1 VCRTEVQLQADDT
14 PSLRTSVGIVTAIKL
29 KTTQNG
35 ADGVIHKI
43 PDDVQAAI
51 EAKVSS
57 GQSTDEEAVLRE
69 AMASLNEFDEDAAKL
84 QTAIQDWR
92 SGDAGLPLDQAAEL
106 VRGKVEGRD
115 E

>member
-1 VCRTEVQLQADDT
+1 MEL
-14 PSLRTSVGIVTAIKL
+14 
-29 KTTQNG
+29 TQNG
-35 ADGVIHKI
+35 GEGVIRRI
-43 PDDVQAAI
+43 PDDIQAAI

-57 GQSTDEEAVLRE
+57 GQYADEEAVLRE
-69 AMASLNEFDEDAAKL
+69 AMASLDEFDEDTAKL

-106 VRGKVEGRD
+106 VRRKVEGRD